1 MNSHLRRRQSKD
13 QPSAA
18 DINRLEAQYIADKC
32 PVRFRIVAVQE
43 KMHPVYHGFSL
54 TTEAVAS
61 LQLAEKLDLTYEL
74 LACEG
79 KALGTA
85 VA

>member
-1 MNSHLRRRQSKD
+1 
-13 QPSAA
+13 
-18 DINRLEAQYIADKC
+18 
-32 PVRFRIVAVQE
+32 
-43 KMHPVYHGFSL
+43 MHPVYHGFSL

-61 LQLAEKLDLTYEL
+61 LQLAEKLDLTYEF

-79 KALGTA
+79 KALGNA